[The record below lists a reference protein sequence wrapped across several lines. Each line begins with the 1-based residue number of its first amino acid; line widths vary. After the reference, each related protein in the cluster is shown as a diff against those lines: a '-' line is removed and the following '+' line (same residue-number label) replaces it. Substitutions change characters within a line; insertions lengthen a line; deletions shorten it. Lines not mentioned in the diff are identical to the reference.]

1 MTVSTLRQTSI
12 AFAMIMRATL
22 REIGVIL
29 AFVVLFPL
37 AFLFFL
43 GAIVQPDLRTQV
55 VVGAVMMEV
64 ALLNVNVLAQSMGAD
79 KESKQYDLWVSL
91 PVSPMVY
98 VTSLALSLLPFSLVS
113 AAVTI
118 TVGVVYF
125 GISIPLTIV
134 PVLFLGFLLVWAST
148 LGIGFGIAVYCRTP
162 RQINQVAQFVGIVMT
177 FFAPVFYPVSFL
189 PLPLRYLAYAWP
201 ITWGTVLLNGLLT
214 AQPSTVLEATAVLGA
229 FAIGSVVLIARGIR
243 WREP

>member
-1 MTVSTLRQTSI
+1 MRPSTLRQTAVALS
-12 AFAMIMRATL
+12 MIFRATI
-22 REIGVIL
+22 REIGIIL

-43 GAIVQPDLRTQV
+43 GAIVMPDLRTQV

-64 ALLNVNVLAQSMGAD
+64 ALLNVNVLAQSMGSD
-79 KESKQYDLWVSL
+79 KATKQYDLWVSL
-91 PVSPMVY
+91 PVSPVVY
-98 VTSLALSLLPFSLVS
+98 VTSLALSLLPFSLLS
-113 AAVTI
+113 AAITIAVGAVWFGVTLPL
-118 TVGVVYF
+118 
-125 GISIPLTIV
+125 SIL

-148 LGIGFGIAVYCRTP
+148 LGIGFAVAVYCRTP

-201 ITWGTVLLNGLLT
+201 ITWGTVLLTGLLRSDL
-214 AQPSTVLEATAVLGA
+214 STVIEATAVLGA
-229 FAIGSVVLIARGIR
+229 FALGSVVLIARGIH